1 MLMAIATENA
11 EKSERDLFDKYIGD
25 PNLTADQISE
35 LQDAIT
41 KTGAVNQVE
50 RMITEFTN
58 QALTAL
64 THSGLSPVGKN
75 LLTAM
80 ASIATKRNT

>member
-1 MLMAIATENA
+1 MAIATEGA
-11 EKSERDLFDKYIGD
+11 DKAQRELFEKYVGNPE
-25 PNLTADQISE
+25 LTSDQISQ
-35 LQDAIT
+35 LQEVII
-41 KTGAVNQVE
+41 KTGAVSKVE
-50 RMITEFTN
+50 TMISEFTE

-64 THSGLSPVGKN
+64 NHSGLSTVGKN